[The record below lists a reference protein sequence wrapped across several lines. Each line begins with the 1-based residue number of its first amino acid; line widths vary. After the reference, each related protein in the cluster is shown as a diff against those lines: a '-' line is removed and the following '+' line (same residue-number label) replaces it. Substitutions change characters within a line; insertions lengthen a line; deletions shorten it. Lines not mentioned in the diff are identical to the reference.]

1 MRRHSESVFFLDK
14 EEEEEEKKI
23 EKQNQAVPIFNSI
36 NNLENIKLIIMLITT
51 NMGIQVDPIGLNNV
65 NLMRYVRP
73 NISSIQRTRRCLF
86 GRSDPDQNKRIY
98 ENSANNERNRCIE
111 RYGFD
116 PVKSEFIEKKEE
128 NKVDKNET
136 VNIDKNIQQC
146 LDNVVVKQSD
156 DIVRDRENYDLST
169 SECEKDKGDVT
180 DVIKYKLHV
189 KDHVQ
194 ASRTQKRPSEHK
206 KTGKY
211 FHYYH
216 SQTIKH

>member
-1 MRRHSESVFFLDK
+1 
-14 EEEEEEKKI
+14 
-23 EKQNQAVPIFNSI
+23 
-36 NNLENIKLIIMLITT
+36 MLITT

-86 GRSDPDQNKRIY
+86 GISDPDQNKRIY

-116 PVKSEFIEKKEE
+116 PVKSEFVEKEE

-194 ASRTQKRPSEHK
+194 GSRTQLIKRPHETEHK

-216 SQTIKH
+216 SKYTTKHI